1 MTLVKTARIITW
13 TALAG
18 YAFFAPA
25 SIAFSQLFVGLAAA
39 GFIFYLIVM
48 PDRRDIVLP
57 PRSIIV
63 VIILYTLFRLLSA
76 IIAGTDPWSIRE
88 DWLFLPVIVGAIMFR
103 DIKNLT
109 LVLDFFAAGIAVMG
123 VYGIWQHFVGIDFYH
138 GVLLD
143 RMTFGYRAIG
153 NFSTY
158 LTFSGLF
165 ALATIFLVP
174 AAFTAAAGKRR
185 IGYLIASQIALACIL
200 FNYSRS
206 SILALVVGIIALV
219 LLISARYRKWVIMV
233 LLLTLAIGMVISP
246 DFLHRFKNLGA
257 TEFNVGYANSR
268 LAIWQATLDMI
279 ADKPMTGVGPGNFH
293 KEYIQHRQNRTGKDL
308 SHAHNDIL
316 NVAAE
321 SGVPCALLFVLLW
334 FLVLYHLF
342 RGYRRCPEGFQR
354 GLILGSFLA
363 SIVFLLMAQFEAFF
377 SDEEVRMLLM
387 FIWGIGLAVLG
398 NLKASERLS
407 EIA

>member
-1 MTLVKTARIITW
+1 
-13 TALAG
+13 
-18 YAFFAPA
+18 
-25 SIAFSQLFVGLAAA
+25 
-39 GFIFYLIVM
+39 
-48 PDRRDIVLP
+48 
-57 PRSIIV
+57 
-63 VIILYTLFRLLSA
+63 
-76 IIAGTDPWSIRE
+76 
-88 DWLFLPVIVGAIMFR
+88 
-103 DIKNLT
+103 
-109 LVLDFFAAGIAVMG
+109 
-123 VYGIWQHFVGIDFYH
+123 
-138 GVLLD
+138 
-143 RMTFGYRAIG
+143 
-153 NFSTY
+153 
-158 LTFSGLF
+158 
-165 ALATIFLVP
+165 
-174 AAFTAAAGKRR
+174 
-185 IGYLIASQIALACIL
+185 
-200 FNYSRS
+200 
-206 SILALVVGIIALV
+206 
-219 LLISARYRKWVIMV
+219 

-246 DFLHRFKNLGA
+246 DFLHRFKNMGT

-268 LAIWQATLDMI
+268 LAIWQATLGMI
-279 ADKPMTGVGPGNFH
+279 ADKPVTGVGPGNFH

-321 SGVPCALLFVLLW
+321 SGIPCALLFMLLW
-334 FLVLYHLF
+334 FLVLYHPF

>member
-1 MTLVKTARIITW
+1 MTLVKAARILTW
-13 TALAG
+13 VALAG

-25 SIAFSQLFVGLAAA
+25 SIALSQLFVGLAAA

-57 PRSIIV
+57 PWSIIV